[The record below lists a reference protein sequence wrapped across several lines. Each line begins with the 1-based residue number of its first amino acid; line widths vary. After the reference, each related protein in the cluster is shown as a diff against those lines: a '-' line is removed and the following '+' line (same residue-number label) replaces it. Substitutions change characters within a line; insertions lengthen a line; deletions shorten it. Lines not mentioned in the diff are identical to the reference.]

1 MKKPIFFLFGI
12 ALLLSVSC
20 KKDDAANKSKAD
32 LLINGKWKI
41 VSSKATLSGSSSVE
55 FDLLLFLS
63 TCEKDGYFIF
73 EPDGVLV
80 SDEGITKCDAADPQ
94 QTIGTWELTQNETHL
109 KVIGTDLDFEGEIVE
124 LTASKLVIKYAT
136 EINGL
141 PADTET
147 EFTNF

>member
-1 MKKPIFFLFGI
+1 MKKPIFFMLGL
-12 ALLLSVSC
+12 ALLLGAC
-20 KKDDAANKSKAD
+20 KNDNDDSNSKAD

-55 FDLLLFLS
+55 FDLLVFLS

-80 SDEGITKCDAADPQ
+80 SDEGITKCDVADPQ
-94 QTIGTWELTQNETHL
+94 QTIGTWVLTQNETHL
-109 KVIGTDLDFEGEIVE
+109 KVTGTDLDFEGEIAV

-141 PADTET
+141 PADTVT
-147 EFTNF
+147 EFENF

>member
-1 MKKPIFFLFGI
+1 MKKPIFFLLGL
-12 ALLLSVSC
+12 ALLLGAC
-20 KKDDAANKSKAD
+20 KNDNDDSNGKAD
-32 LLINGKWKI
+32 SLINGKWKI
-41 VSSKATLSGSSSVE
+41 VSSKATLSGSSTVE

-94 QTIGTWELTQNETHL
+94 QTIGTWELTQNETHI
-109 KVIGTDLDFEGEIVE
+109 KVTGTDLDFEGEIVE

-136 EINGL
+136 DINGA
-141 PADTET
+141 PANTET
-147 EFTNF
+147 EFENF